1 MNLCEELAE
10 LSRHLMLF
18 LVAIF
23 AFSSQ
28 GVIDFGDGW
37 ASGLYIASLLLAVLS
52 FFAGYSTLF
61 RLFNDE
67 MQYPTE
73 ASKPCRPTSK
83 ALTRIKIQ
91 YALTIFA
98 LACAMCALIRIMW
111 IK

>member
-28 GVIDFGDGW
+28 GVIDSGDRL
-37 ASGLYIASLLLAVLS
+37 ASGLYVTSLFLAVLS

-67 MQYPTE
+67 MQFPTE
-73 ASKPCRPTSK
+73 ASKPCKPTPK

-98 LACAMCALIRIMW
+98 LVFAMFALIRIMW